1 MLRGA
6 QVPEVP
12 GQGQEGPFH
21 VLTFVTVVTMTM
33 VITLGVVLAR
43 AEADKTR

>member
-1 MLRGA
+1 
-6 QVPEVP
+6 
-12 GQGQEGPFH
+12 

-43 AEADKTR
+43 AEADETR

>member
-1 MLRGA
+1 VTGSGETL
-6 QVPEVP
+6 Q
-12 GQGQEGPFH
+12 

-43 AEADKTR
+43 AEADETRLWPW